1 MSEST
6 NESFF
11 EMDKKHFIHPYTD
24 FSTFEKEGSQ
34 VITDANGVY
43 VLDDKNNQYLDGIAG
58 LWCVNIGHGRTE
70 MAEAIA
76 NQVTKMQYFNPF
88 GHSTNEPAAALAAK
102 LAQLAPEKLN
112 HVFYGCGG
120 SVANDTAVRIVH
132 YYFNM
137 KGQQSKKKII
147 SRDGGY
153 HGSTYLAAALTGIQG
168 TKYSF
173 DSAEQ
178 VVEHI
183 SAADMYHRAKGA
195 EQLSE
200 QAYCDFLVNE
210 FENRILQLGAD
221 NVAAFIAEPIMGAG
235 GVLVAPEGY
244 FKRMYALCKKY
255 DMLFIADEVVT
266 AFGRLGAMVAS
277 EEIYGVSPDILCMAK
292 GLTSGYIP
300 LGVTMISDD
309 IYAQINKPQCDGG
322 VFSHGFT
329 YSGHPVACAAAL
341 KNIEIME
348 SEKLCEHVQEIG
360 PYFFEQAKKL
370 ETLSIVGDV
379 RGSHMMVGIELV
391 CDKQTKSAFP
401 GELHITDLI
410 FQACMQREA
419 IVRPVGN
426 LIILSPPLTFQREHC
441 DALFKA
447 ISESIQKVTADLIE
461 SQVLSVEHAALSY
474 S

>member
-1 MSEST
+1 MSDLT

-34 VITDANGVY
+34 VITEAKGVY
-43 VLDDKNNQYLDGIAG
+43 VLDDKNQKYLDGIAG
-58 LWCVNIGHGRTE
+58 LWCVNIGHGREE

-76 NQVTKMQYFNPF
+76 NQVTKMQYYNTF

-102 LAQLAPEKLN
+102 LAQIAPEKLN

-137 KGQQSKKKII
+137 KGQHSKKKII
-147 SRDGGY
+147 SRLGGY

-168 TKYSF
+168 VKYSF
-173 DSAEQ
+173 DSAEDL
-178 VVEHI
+178 VEYV
-183 SAADMYHRAKGA
+183 SAADMYRRPKGA
-195 EQLSE
+195 EHLSE
-200 QAYCDFLVNE
+200 AAYCDFLVDE

-244 FKRMYALCKKY
+244 LKRMYDICKKY
-255 DMLFIADEVVT
+255 EMLFIADEVVT

-277 EEIYGVSPDILCMAK
+277 EEIYGVAPDILCMAK
-292 GLTSGYIP
+292 GLTSGYLP
-300 LGVTMISDD
+300 LGVTMISDE
-309 IYAQINKPQCDGG
+309 IYDVINKPQCDGG

-348 SEKLCEHVQEIG
+348 TEKLCENVQEVG
-360 PYFFEQAKKL
+360 PYFFALAQKLQSQA
-370 ETLSIVGDV
+370 IVGDV
-379 RGSHMMVGIELV
+379 RGSQMMVGIEFV
-391 CDKQTKSAFP
+391 ADKATKTSFP
-401 GELHITDLI
+401 LDIHISDRV
-410 FQACMQREA
+410 FQACLKRGVV
-419 IVRPVGN
+419 VRPVGN
-426 LIILSPPLTFQREHC
+426 LIILSPPLVYQRQHC
-441 DALFKA
+441 DALFQA
-447 ISESIQKVTADLIE
+447 ITESIEEVNADL
-461 SQVLSVEHAALSY
+461 QLATKAVETAEAVV
-474 S
+474 